1 MNDQQDSR
9 EMPMRIRVKFAKLA
23 SIRFI
28 GHLDLFRAWERT
40 IRRARLPIQ
49 YSLGFNP
56 RPKINLALPLPLG
69 LTSEAEIMDLIF
81 EKYVPVINIEKKLIN
96 ALPPGLQ
103 VLKISEI
110 RIDAPKLQ
118 KRIFAAE
125 YTATFNT
132 NITETEI
139 RSLLRTNQI
148 YRERRGKTYDLRP
161 LILDLSTLP
170 QGNES
175 QIQLYMKLSARDGAT
190 GRPDEV
196 LNALG
201 IDPLSAQIH
210 RTSLIFKD

>member
-1 MNDQQDSR
+1 MNDQQNHR
-9 EMPMRIRVKFAKLA
+9 EVPMRIRVKFAKLA

-28 GHLDLFRAWERT
+28 SHLDLFRAWERT
-40 IRRARLPIQ
+40 IRRAKLPIQ

-69 LTSEAEIMDLIF
+69 FTSKAEIMDLIF
-81 EKYVPVINIEKKLIN
+81 EKHVPVINTEKKLIN

-110 RIDAPKLQ
+110 QIDAPKLQ
-118 KRIFAAE
+118 KKIIAAE
-125 YTATFNT
+125 YITTLNT
-132 NITETEI
+132 SITEKKI
-139 RSLLRTNQI
+139 QSLLRENQI
-148 YRERRGKTYDLRP
+148 FRERRGKTYDLRP

-170 QGNES
+170 QNNKS
-175 QIQLYMKLSARDGAT
+175 RNQLYMKLSARDGAT

-196 LNALG
+196 LNALD
-201 IDPLSAQIH
+201 IDPLSARIH